1 MSRAD
6 RHSRPVQHFSDEYLQ
21 RCRELSPDDIAR
33 FLENFK
39 RMHGTANSGSRLIS
53 LKVPEALLAA
63 FKTQSRL
70 RGVPYQT
77 QIKNLMRSWL
87 ARPVVPPRKMDGPR

>member
-1 MSRAD
+1 MSREN

-39 RMHGTANSGSRLIS
+39 RIHGTANSRSRLIS

-63 FKTQSRL
+63 FKTQARL
-70 RGVPYQT
+70 RGIPYQT
-77 QIKNLMRSWL
+77 QIKNLMRLWL
-87 ARPVVPPRKMDGPR
+87 VPPEAPQRKAGEPR